1 MQKNMNAKQPPRADL
16 KITDNEVKCRTGF
29 PSLNSLLSYVFIVC
43 DGDYAFILKRSS
55 SLTWFEEW
63 FMHLKYK
70 WGRTL
75 SPFWDAEKVYGSKR
89 RVLMRVVA

>member
-1 MQKNMNAKQPPRADL
+1 MNAKQPPSADL
-16 KITDNEVKCRTGF
+16 KITDDEVKCRTGF